1 MNDYNLLDLFCQEI
15 ETQVSILKES
25 LTTLRTQPSS
35 LTDLEQATKAV
46 HSIWGSAKFVEREA
60 AANLAQIMKECFL
73 AAQNSTVTLGDEQ
86 IDLLLHGCHLL
97 LSIGKAAEVEF
108 ERWMSE
114 HSWELSTTQKAISIF
129 LGSGTTNVSFQKQ
142 EIATNISPSSISS
155 SSESVVIT
163 TEAVTQSSISF
174 IQELE
179 PEINVRLNPWE
190 EVQSISVISNAL
202 AEEIA
207 PITVTA
213 SENLTRRQGE
223 GGREQGEMTPS
234 SRHRAE
240 RNMDLSPPL
249 LLSGSRKDRQANVTG
264 EVESPSISPLLPA
277 PCSPASFSTTIV
289 NDDGSMMDL
298 FRLELETQVNLMNE
312 GLLAL
317 ENNPKSAQALETL
330 MRAAHSIKGAARIVG
345 LDAVVNLAHV
355 MEDCFVAAQNKK
367 ITLNSDHVD
376 ILLSGVDLLQG
387 ISQVSN
393 AELPN
398 LLANQN
404 AAFTLTQSAVAAI
417 LNPQVAPLPAG
428 EVSQKQ
434 ANTEIFPSPSLSQV
448 IPDLIPSATTSLNQ
462 SPSPE
467 LLNHQAT
474 PVSLSS
480 EEKNLAT
487 SASEQIPA
495 QDRVVRVSAEN
506 LNRIMGL
513 AGESL
518 IEANWLQP
526 HADSMMSLKWRL
538 VELSRTL
545 EKLQDTLDQGN
556 YEQDGKQYLEEARHK
571 EQECVN
577 LLSDRLNELE
587 LYAQRTANLSDR
599 LYREVITS
607 NMRPFAD
614 GIQGFPRMI
623 RDLARKLNKEVK
635 LEIVGKA
642 TSVDRDILKKLEA
655 PLTHILRNATDH
667 GIELPQERTAAGK
680 PSEGTIRL
688 EAFHR
693 GGMLVITIS
702 DDGRGI
708 NPENLRQ
715 KIIHKNLATSE
726 MAAQFT
732 DAELMEF
739 LFLPGFSTAKEVT
752 EISGRGV
759 GLDIAKSMA
768 QEVGGTVRAVSHAGK
783 GTSFYF
789 QLPLT
794 LSVVRTLLVEISG
807 KPYAVPLA
815 RIEQIVTLEQSEIAE
830 VENRQ
835 YFTMNQQNIGLI
847 AAHQVLELPES
858 KQLSGS
864 LSVVII
870 SEQASIYGLVVDKFL
885 GERDLVV
892 RPLDSRLGK
901 VRDISATS
909 LLGDGSPVLI
919 VDVSDM
925 VRTIDAILNIGQLNK
940 VRVETAAI
948 LDQRQK
954 ILVVDDSITVREME
968 RKLLENRGYNVDIAV
983 NGVEGWNAVR
993 TNHYDL
999 VISDIDMPRMNG
1011 IELVRQIKSHPR
1023 LHSLPVIIVSYRD
1036 RTEDR
1041 IQGLEAGADYYLTKS
1056 SFHDSTLINAVVD
1069 LIGR

>member
-1 MNDYNLLDLFCQEI
+1 MNDYTLLDLFGQEI

-25 LTTLRTQPSS
+25 LTALRTQPSS
-35 LTDLEQATKAV
+35 LTDLEQATQAV
-46 HSIWGSAKFVEREA
+46 HSIWGSSKLVEREVA
-60 AANLAQIMKECFL
+60 AELAQIIKECFI
-73 AAQNSTVTLGDEQ
+73 AAQNSTVTFGDEQ
-86 IDLLLHGCHLL
+86 IDLLLHGCSLL
-97 LSIGKAAEVEF
+97 LSIGKASEVEI

-114 HSWELSTTQKAISIF
+114 HAWELSTTQKAISIF
-129 LGSGTTNVSFQKQ
+129 LTSKTTNVSFQKPESEKAGEHTSTALSNQGAGSRERNHPQKENLRAGVSPVEQSSGARFVPFSPPPASYQSFINDIQ
-142 EIATNISPSSISS
+142 EPENSQIDLPLHLG
-155 SSESVVIT
+155 E
-163 TEAVTQSSISF
+163 ETQSTLS
-174 IQELE
+174 
-179 PEINVRLNPWE
+179 PEIIP
-190 EVQSISVISNAL
+190 
-202 AEEIA
+202 IA
-207 PITVTA
+207 VVA
-213 SENLTRRQGE
+213 SANLT
-223 GGREQGEMTPS
+223 TI
-234 SRHRAE
+234 
-240 RNMDLSPPL
+240 
-249 LLSGSRKDRQANVTG
+249 GS
-264 EVESPSISPLLPA
+264 
-277 PCSPASFSTTIV
+277 
-289 NDDGSMMDL
+289 DDSSMMDL

-317 ENNPKSAQALETL
+317 ENNLKSAQALETL
-330 MRAAHSIKGAARIVG
+330 MRAAHSIKGSARIVA

-355 MEDCFVAAQNKK
+355 MEDCFVAAQNQK

-376 ILLSGVDLLQG
+376 ILLEGADLLQG

-398 LLANQN
+398 WLTNQN
-404 AAFTLTQSAVAAI
+404 IAFMRTQSAVAAI
-417 LNPQVAPLPAG
+417 LNPQPAQ
-428 EVSQKQ
+428 EVRKQ
-434 ANTEIFPSPSLSQV
+434 EAKTEISVSPTPSSNKLTSLESS
-448 IPDLIPSATTSLNQ
+448 ISSLNQ
-462 SPSPE
+462 SPSPIE
-467 LLNHQAT
+467 FANHPGVESQ
-474 PVSLSS
+474 SLSS
-480 EEKNLAT
+480 QDRSLPSSAT
-487 SASEQIPA
+487 SASEQTLA

-545 EKLQDTLDQGN
+545 EKLQDTLERGN
-556 YEQDGKQYLEEARHK
+556 YEQVGKQYLDEARHK
-571 EQECVN
+571 EQECLT

-623 RDLARKLNKEVK
+623 RDLARKLNKKVN

-667 GIELPQERTAAGK
+667 GIELPQERIAAGK
-680 PSEGTIRL
+680 LAEGTIRL

-693 GGMLVITIS
+693 GGMLAITVS

-708 NPENLRQ
+708 NSENLRQ
-715 KIIHKNLATSE
+715 KIVHKNLANSE
-726 MAAQFT
+726 IAAQLT
-732 DAELMEF
+732 DTELMEF
-739 LFLPGFSTAKEVT
+739 LFLPGFSTAKQVT

-768 QEVGGTVRAVSHAGK
+768 QEVGGTVRAVSQAGK
-783 GTSFYF
+783 GTSFHF

-807 KPYAVPLA
+807 KTYAIPLA
-815 RIEQIVTLEQSEIAE
+815 RIEQIVTVDKAEIAE

-835 YFTMNQQNIGLI
+835 YFAMNQQNIGLI
-847 AAHQVLELPES
+847 AAHQVLELPKS
-858 KQLSGS
+858 LDASDS

-870 SEQASIYGLVVDKFL
+870 SDHASIYGLVVDKFL

-892 RPLDSRLGK
+892 RPLDSRLCK

-909 LLGDGSPVLI
+909 LLGDGSPILI

-940 VRVETAAI
+940 VGLQTTVI

-954 ILVVDDSITVREME
+954 VLVVDDSITVREME

-983 NGVEGWNAVR
+983 NGMEAWNAVR

-999 VISDIDMPRMNG
+999 VVSDIDMPRMNG
-1011 IELVRQIKSHPR
+1011 IELVRQIRSHPR

-1036 RTEDR
+1036 RPEDR

-1056 SFHDSTLINAVVD
+1056 SFHDSTLIDAVVD

>member
-86 IDLLLHGCHLL
+86 IDLLLHSCHLL

-108 ERWMSE
+108 EHWMSE

-142 EIATNISPSSISS
+142 EIAANLSPSSTFS
-155 SSESVVIT
+155 SSESTVIT
-163 TEAVTQSSISF
+163 TEAVSQSSIIF
-174 IQELE
+174 VQELE
-179 PEINVRLNPWE
+179 PEINVRLNPWSE
-190 EVQSISVISNAL
+190 AHSTLVISNASTQ
-202 AEEIA
+202 EIP

-213 SENLTRRQGE
+213 SENLT
-223 GGREQGEMTPS
+223 P
-234 SRHRAE
+234 
-240 RNMDLSPPL
+240 
-249 LLSGSRKDRQANVTG
+249 
-264 EVESPSISPLLPA
+264 
-277 PCSPASFSTTIV
+277 IV

-428 EVSQKQ
+428 EVSHKQ
-434 ANTEIFPSPSLSQV
+434 ANTEISASPSLSQV
-448 IPDLIPSATTSLNQ
+448 TPELIPESPAASRNL
-462 SPSPE
+462 SPSSTEFP
-467 LLNHQAT
+467 NHQKT
-474 PVSLSS
+474 SQSLSS
-480 EEKNLAT
+480 EEKSLAT
-487 SASEQIPA
+487 STSEQIPA

-708 NPENLRQ
+708 NPDNLRQ
-715 KIIHKNLATSE
+715 KIINKNLATSE
-726 MAAQFT
+726 MATQFT

-1056 SFHDSTLINAVVD
+1056 SFHDSTLIDAVVD